1 MSQWC
6 AMSGGYGCLGLLLI
20 CVGHVWDSENRFELV
35 WIGVDGCG
43 SVLAAVGR
51 CNFLNTDKD
60 FK

>member
-1 MSQWC
+1 
-6 AMSGGYGCLGLLLI
+6 MSGGYGCLGLLLI